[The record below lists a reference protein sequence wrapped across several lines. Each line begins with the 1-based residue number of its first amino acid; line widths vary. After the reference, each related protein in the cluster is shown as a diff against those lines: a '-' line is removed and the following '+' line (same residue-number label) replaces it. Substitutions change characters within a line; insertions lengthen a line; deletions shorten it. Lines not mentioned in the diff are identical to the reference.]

1 MAESFLTLSEI
12 YDQQQ
17 AGTAPPSG
25 TIYTIHG
32 KDTGRSNAVDDNEEM
47 VLGTLV
53 GAITKDGDVYTATF
67 RQTEVNTNVIIDTI
81 AVSGGG
87 YVETTSIQDGDDPE
101 NATISNWADRFTTA
115 GSGRSGGKGKRTRR
129 KRRTRRNKRTKH
141 YRRNQKKGRTHRRKT
156 K

>member
-1 MAESFLTLSEI
+1 MTESFFTLREI
-12 YDQQQ
+12 YEQQQ
-17 AGTAPPSG
+17 DGSAPPSG

-32 KDTGRSNAVDDNEEM
+32 KDTGRSNAVDDNEEI

-53 GAITKDGDVYTATF
+53 GAITMDGPDVYTATF
-67 RQTEVNTNVIIDTI
+67 RKTENNVGIDTI

-87 YVETTSIQDGDDPE
+87 YVETTSIQDGDEHE
-101 NATISNWADRFTTA
+101 NATTGNWTDKFTIA

-129 KRRTRRNKRTKH
+129 KKRTRRNKRTKH